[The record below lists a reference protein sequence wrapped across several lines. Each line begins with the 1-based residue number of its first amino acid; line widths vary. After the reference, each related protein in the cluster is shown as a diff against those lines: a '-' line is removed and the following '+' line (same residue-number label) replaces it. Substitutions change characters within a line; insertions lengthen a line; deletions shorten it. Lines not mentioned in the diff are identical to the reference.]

1 MDQNARARAERER
14 LSHAIDKALEAQAL
28 AEKKKALARRAYS
41 INETGDILNISRST
55 TYAALKSGL
64 LDSTT
69 IGRKRLVTAES
80 VDRLLAR
87 ASAMDT
93 AL

>member
-1 MDQNARARAERER
+1 MDNKQASRPTQRD
-14 LSHAIDKALEAQAL
+14 LSDR
-28 AEKKKALARRAYS
+28 ALARRAYS
-41 INETGDILNISRST
+41 INETGNILNISRST

-87 ASAMDT
+87 ASSMDT
-93 AL
+93 GL